1 MKIVVVGKTR
11 MSNEQWCIGGLRL
24 PDWASVRLLPPGQ
37 SRAWPTDTPLN
48 VGSVCEV
55 EGARP
60 AQVVL
65 PHTEDFRIS
74 HLVQLGRYTG
84 DLPADICRNVHV
96 ARKGGVP
103 LFEKCLCRTSR
114 NSLAIRHGKVPNF
127 STQFWVAHR
136 PLVHEVIG
144 ERDYFRIGTA
154 RVIYVGAQ
162 RPIPVVVAVGSLVRL
177 SLARWW
183 APEDQEEACFLQVS
197 GWWPPPASGSW

>member
-1 MKIVVVGKTR
+1 MKVVVVGKTR
-11 MSNEQWCIGGLRL
+11 MYNDQWCIGGLRL
-24 PDWASVRLLPPGQ
+24 RDWASVRLLPPGLG
-37 SRAWPTDTPLN
+37 RAWPTDTPLN
-48 VGSVCEV
+48 VGSVVEV

-74 HLVQLGRYTG
+74 HLVHLGRYTG
-84 DLPADICRNVHV
+84 DLPADICRNVQV

-103 LFEKCLCRTSR
+103 VFEDCLCRIPPR
-114 NSLAIRHGKVPNF
+114 SLAIRHGKVPNF
-127 STQFWVAHR
+127 STQFWIAHR
-136 PLVHEVIG
+136 PLIHEVAR
-144 ERDYFRIGTA
+144 ERDYFRIGGA

-162 RPIPVVVAVGSLVRL
+162 EPVAVVAAGSLVRL

-183 APEDQEEACFLQVS
+183 APGDQEEACFLQVS